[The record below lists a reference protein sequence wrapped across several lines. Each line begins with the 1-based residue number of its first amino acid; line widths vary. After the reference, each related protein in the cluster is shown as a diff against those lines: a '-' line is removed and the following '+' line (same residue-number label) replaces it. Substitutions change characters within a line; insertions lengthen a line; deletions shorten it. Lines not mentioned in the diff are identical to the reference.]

1 MKKHMIEN
9 SYDPLDKIQDSMHQL
24 NQIKNHEIFEK
35 MKPTMI
41 NSTNRRTFKNPDKT
55 YEDLDLYKYKK
66 TEKD

>member
-1 MKKHMIEN
+1 
-9 SYDPLDKIQDSMHQL
+9 
-24 NQIKNHEIFEK
+24 
-35 MKPTMI
+35 MI